1 MLLRYMKP
9 YGLKT
14 YISFV
19 IRIIGILAEL
29 ALPYVLN
36 HILKNVIKYQSIWLI
51 AFWGMIM
58 IFCAL
63 VSLCCNLFANRIVAR
78 VSSDVSQ
85 NLRHDLFAKTIRLSA
100 KQTDRFTIASLE
112 SRVTTDTYHIH
123 NFIRLIQIIGIRAP
137 LLLFGGIAITMVMDS
152 FLSSIMLVIMPVM
165 FFVVY
170 LLMRKGIPLYSR
182 VQMAVDNMVRVV
194 REDVQGIRVIKALSK
209 DEYEHRRFDIVNKNL
224 VKEENYANV
233 IMSATNP
240 IMTLSMNLG
249 MAAVVAFSA
258 SRIANYQSD
267 PETIIV
273 FMQYFT
279 QISMAMMMIT
289 RLFVMTSKC
298 SASANRIEEVL
309 TCEDELD
316 EKSVEQYSVVDD
328 NAFIE
333 FDNVTFSYNG
343 KKPDVE
349 NISFKLY
356 KGQSLGIIGA
366 TGSGKSTIIKLLL
379 RFYDADS
386 GCIRI
391 NGRDIRTIDRKEL
404 YEMFGTAMQNDFLYA
419 DTIEENISFGRNIDL
434 VKIENS
440 AKIAQAHDFI
450 VAFPDGYKHRLSQ
463 KGTNVSGG
471 QKQRILITRA
481 LAGNPQIL
489 IFDDSSS
496 ALDYK
501 TEAALRNA
509 LKENLADTTV
519 INVAQRVS
527 AVMGC
532 DLILVIDEGR
542 IIGMGTHNQLLK
554 TCVEYKEISDSQT
567 GGAFVE

>member
-1 MLLRYMKP
+1 MKMLLRYMKP
-9 YGLKT
+9 YSLKT

-123 NFIRLIQIIGIRAP
+123 NFIRLIQIIGVRAP

-349 NISFKLY
+349 NISF
-356 KGQSLGIIGA
+356 
-366 TGSGKSTIIKLLL
+366 IK
-379 RFYDADS
+379 
-386 GCIRI
+386 
-391 NGRDIRTIDRKEL
+391 
-404 YEMFGTAMQNDFLYA
+404 
-419 DTIEENISFGRNIDL
+419 
-434 VKIENS
+434 
-440 AKIAQAHDFI
+440 
-450 VAFPDGYKHRLSQ
+450 
-463 KGTNVSGG
+463 VSH
-471 QKQRILITRA
+471 
-481 LAGNPQIL
+481 LA
-489 IFDDSSS
+489 
-496 ALDYK
+496 
-501 TEAALRNA
+501 
-509 LKENLADTTV
+509 
-519 INVAQRVS
+519 
-527 AVMGC
+527 
-532 DLILVIDEGR
+532 
-542 IIGMGTHNQLLK
+542 
-554 TCVEYKEISDSQT
+554 
-567 GGAFVE
+567 